1 MNSNVDIFLEQS
13 YLSPG
18 WFVLPGNVRRINNI
32 VNAAIDN
39 RPQLIFLT
47 LCLDPGGTQLLS
59 FNNEGKSSQSSI

>member
-1 MNSNVDIFLEQS
+1 MNSNVDIFLEKS

-18 WFVLPGNVRRINNI
+18 WFVLHDNVKRINNV

-39 RPQLIFLT
+39 RPQLVFLT

-59 FNNEGKSSQSSI
+59 FYNEGQSSQSSL